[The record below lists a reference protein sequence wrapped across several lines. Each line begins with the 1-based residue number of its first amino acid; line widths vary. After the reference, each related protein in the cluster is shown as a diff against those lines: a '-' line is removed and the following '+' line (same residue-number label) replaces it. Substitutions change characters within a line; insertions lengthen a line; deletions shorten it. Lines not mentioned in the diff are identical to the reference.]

1 MVGYNTDMAFRI
13 NRERFEQLV
22 EEALR
27 TLPEEF
33 KEYFSNITVIV
44 EDYPSREDARS
55 TAVPR
60 DELLGLFRGVAYPE
74 RGGFLD
80 IPPPLPDVIALF
92 QKNLEHIALSEDDLV
107 EEIRKTVVH
116 EVGHYFGLSE
126 EDLEEYE

>member
-1 MVGYNTDMAFRI
+1 MPFRI
-13 NRERFEQLV
+13 SRERFEQLV
-22 EEALR
+22 EETLR

-33 KEYFSNITVIV
+33 IEYFSNITVIV
-44 EDYPSREDARS
+44 EDYPSREDTRS
-55 TAVPR
+55 TGVPE
-60 DELLGLFRGVAYPE
+60 DELLGLFRGVAYTE

-80 IPPPLPDVIALF
+80 VPPPLPDVIALF
-92 QKNLEHIALSEDDLV
+92 RKNLEHIAESEDELV